1 MKILK
6 ILSISVLLVATSVS
20 NTVNAKIKTFKLAF
34 IEIPVKT
41 VCIKH
46 PEAAD
51 ATKYF
56 ANATIVSFEIYKAG
70 GAAEIDKI
78 IKLLS
83 ADANIESCTAGKIT
97 GDFSA
102 ITLSL
107 KTAKNKAWFVSQFKK
122 AGLTHIKLNNSA
134 PVEADKL

>member
-1 MKILK
+1 MKIFK

-20 NTVNAKIKTFKLAF
+20 NTINAKINTFKLAF
-34 IEIPVKT
+34 TEIPVKT

-46 PEAAD
+46 PEATD

-70 GAAEIDKI
+70 GAAEVDKI

-83 ADANIESCTAGKIT
+83 SDANVESCTAGKVT